1 LSTNERISVGIS
13 LLRFLILFLNVFI
26 IGARYTADRMGE
38 RAEPWPMPTF
48 TLKEGDVNEFHEYEV
63 ERFE

>member
-1 LSTNERISVGIS
+1 MSVGIS

-26 IGARYTADRMGE
+26 IGARYNADRIGE
-38 RAEPWPMPTF
+38 RAEPWPMPMF
-48 TLKEGDVNEFHEYEV
+48 TLKGGDMKEFHEYEV